1 MLPDRC
7 DFRTCHECS
16 CGPNECRVSDPI
28 RLTKANDMRGVFTPD
43 LRIILA
49 TIALFAVSTA
59 IVVTIAQ
66 LREDARAYEIARN
79 I

>member
-1 MLPDRC
+1 MERC
-7 DFRTCHECS
+7 DFRTCSECS
-16 CGPNECRVSDPI
+16 CEPNECRVSDPI

-49 TIALFAVSTA
+49 TIAFFAVSTA
-59 IVVTIAQ
+59 IVITIAQ
-66 LREDARAYEIARN
+66 MREDARAYTIARN

>member
-1 MLPDRC
+1 MLERC
-7 DFRTCHECS
+7 DFRTCNECS
-16 CGPNECRVSDPI
+16 CEPNECRVSDPI
-28 RLTKANDMRGVFTPD
+28 RFTKANDMRGVFTPD

-59 IVVTIAQ
+59 IVITIAQ

>member
-1 MLPDRC
+1 MRDDCPASQ
-7 DFRTCHECS
+7 FGCS
-16 CGPNECRVSDPI
+16 CSPGECQSAARKLD
-28 RLTKANDMRGVFTPD
+28 RFTKANDMRGVFTPD

-59 IVVTIAQ
+59 IVITIAQ
-66 LREDARAYEIARN
+66 LREDARAYEVARN